1 MDLERITY
9 IGINPHNRNVIEE
22 GVMTPF
28 MKPSYPSITFPNHY
42 TIVTGL
48 LPPYHG
54 IVANKFFDPVFNAT
68 FRKGRKE
75 SYERRFWGGEPIW
88 VTAEK
93 QGKRAATF
101 FWPGSE
107 TEGMKPTYWEK
118 FNNSVPFESR
128 VEAVL
133 NWLDLPKPQR
143 PDLINFYL
151 NEPDT
156 QGHRHGPDSQQ
167 VNEAL
172 KRVDDTVQLLLEGL
186 ESRSLLSCVN
196 LILLADHGMAAAGA
210 ERVIRL
216 QEFVP
221 EIHRGNRYFNGV
233 FPRFQPLNQSTFQ
246 KEVEIMNQLSC
257 KVPQMR
263 VYHKRHLPTRWHFG
277 TQRRIENIVL
287 DLDAGYQA
295 DFDGSYRP
303 DEGDHGY
310 DNIFYVMNALFL
322 AHGPSF
328 KSGVEVESFQN
339 IELYNLMCVLLG
351 VSPAPNNGTWGALH
365 HMLLDPPQIRES
377 FQANCLQLPSYQDH
391 DSI

>member
-1 MDLERITY
+1 MDGFRADY
-9 IGINPHNRNVIEE
+9 IYRGLTPTIEMLSRR

-54 IVANKFFDPVFNAT
+54 IVANTFFDPVFNAT

-88 VTAEK
+88 MTAEK
-93 QGKRAATF
+93 QGKTAATF

-107 TEGMKPTYWEK
+107 TEGMKPTFWEK

-128 VEAVL
+128 VDA
-133 NWLDLPKPQR
+133 
-143 PDLINFYL
+143 
-151 NEPDT
+151 
-156 QGHRHGPDSQQ
+156 

-216 QEFVP
+216 QEFLP
-221 EIHRGNRYFNGV
+221 EIQRGNRFFNGV
-233 FPRFQPLNQSTFQ
+233 FPRFQPLIQSTFQ

-263 VYHKRHLPTRWHFG
+263 VYHKSHLPTRWHFG
-277 TQRRIENIVL
+277 NQRRIENIVL

-295 DFDGSYRP
+295 DFDGTYLP
-303 DEGDHGY
+303 DKGDHGY
-310 DNIFYVMNALFL
+310 DNIFYVM
-322 AHGPSF
+322 
-328 KSGVEVESFQN
+328 
-339 IELYNLMCVLLG
+339 
-351 VSPAPNNGTWGALH
+351 
-365 HMLLDPPQIRES
+365 
-377 FQANCLQLPSYQDH
+377 
-391 DSI
+391 